1 MISYVR
7 VKNFRSVVD
16 ATMDLRYDEGKAP
29 NGYKKSPRLP
39 FLKEDGCAERLVPCL
54 ALFGAN
60 ANGKTNLLRAV
71 AALQVAIANSRIDIR
86 QTYDPN
92 RIVTCPEETEF
103 VIGFVKDKA
112 VYEYALSY
120 TGGGIIAERLLCDGK
135 VLFALDEHGG
145 DFKRI
150 ATKKP
155 YTAKAIEEIYN
166 VECCDGDGHWI
177 RPFLNT
183 LGHRYAGLNAEAAA
197 AFGVIAKETHVFIG
211 GAETNVLPLAVDQL
225 CGVMGCDQKTALAA
239 IVEVIRKLDVEI
251 KGIDIVERDATA
263 TPPVNG
269 LDIVRRNNMT
279 MQETRLFITSSH
291 ENDRKERVVFDFM
304 TQESSGTIRLASVVA
319 YLLCAI
325 HNGDTIIIDELDRS
339 LHPLLARA
347 MLSLF
352 QQRAR
357 NTKNAQLVF
366 TTHCTDLLDDEILR
380 LSEIGIVIKNAR
392 LGTKVKRLCDLRR
405 DGEDIRNV
413 SNFRRRYLDG
423 FYSGVPYPAL

>member
-1 MISYVR
+1 MISYIK
-7 VKNFRSVVD
+7 VKNFRSIVD

-29 NGYKKSPRLP
+29 NGYKTSPRLA
-39 FLKEDGCAERLVPCL
+39 FLKEECGAERLVPCL

-60 ANGKTNLLRAV
+60 ANGKTNLLRAIV
-71 AALQVAIANSRIDIR
+71 ALQMAIANSRIDIR
-86 QTYDPN
+86 QTYDHN
-92 RIVTCPEETEF
+92 RIVTCPEPTEF
-103 VIGFVKDKA
+103 VLGFVKGKL
-112 VYEYALSY
+112 VYEYILSY
-120 TGGGIIAERLLCDGK
+120 TGGGILAEQLVCDGK
-135 VLFALDEHGG
+135 TLFSIGDHEY

-155 YTAKAIEEIYN
+155 YTAKAIEEIYK
-166 VECCDGDGHWI
+166 VECCDGEGRWI

-183 LGHRYAGLNAEAAA
+183 LGHRYAGLNAEATA
-197 AFGVIAKETHVFIG
+197 AFGVIAKDIHVFIG
-211 GAETNVLPLAVDQL
+211 GTESDVLPFAVDQL

-239 IVEVIRKLDVEI
+239 IVDVIRKLDVGI
-251 KGIDIVERDATA
+251 KGIDIVEQDASG

-269 LDIVRRNNMT
+269 MDIIRRNNQT

-291 ENDRKERVVFDFM
+291 ENDRKERVVFNFM

-325 HNGDTIIIDELDRS
+325 HSGDTIIIDELDRS

-380 LSEIGIVIKNAR
+380 LSEIGIVIKNAK
-392 LGTKVKRLCDLRR
+392 LGTKVKRLCDLRH

-413 SNFRRRYLDG
+413 SNFRRMYLDG

>member
-1 MISYVR
+1 MISYVQ
-7 VKNFRSVVD
+7 VKNFRSIVD
-16 ATMDLRYDEGKAP
+16 AVMDLRYDEGKAP
-29 NGYKKSPRLP
+29 NGYKMSPRLA
-39 FLKEDGCAERLVPCL
+39 FLNEANCMERLVPCL

-71 AALQVAIANSRIDIR
+71 AALQMAIANSRIDIR

-92 RIVTCPEETEF
+92 RIVTCLEPTEF
-103 VIGFVKDKA
+103 IIGFVKDEA
-112 VYEYALSY
+112 VYEYALSF
-120 TGGGIIAERLLCDGK
+120 TGGGLLVERLLRDGK
-135 VLFALDEHGG
+135 VLFSLDGHER
-145 DFKRI
+145 DFRRI

-155 YTAKAIEEIYN
+155 YTAKTITEIFK
-166 VECCDGDGHWI
+166 VECCDGDGRWI

-183 LGHRYAGLNAEAAA
+183 LGHRYAGLNAEATA
-197 AFGVIAKETHVFIG
+197 AFGAIAKDIHVFIG
-211 GAETNVLPLAVDQL
+211 GTEANVLPVAVDQL
-225 CGVMGCDQKTALAA
+225 CGVMGCDQKAALAA

-251 KGIDIVERDATA
+251 KGIDIVERDAAA
-263 TPPVNG
+263 TSPANG
-269 LDIVRRNNMT
+269 MDIIRRNNLT
-279 MQETRLFITSSH
+279 MQETRLFINSSH
-291 ENDRKERVVFDFM
+291 ENDRKERVMFDFM

-325 HNGDTIIIDELDRS
+325 HSGETIIIDELDRS

-380 LSEIGIVIKNAR
+380 LSEIGIVIKNSK
-392 LGTKVKRLCDLRR
+392 LGTKVKRLCDLRH

-413 SNFRRRYLDG
+413 SNFRRMYLDG